1 MINDEKII
9 EQIKRDP
16 RKQYEENANLQEK
29 FSTLD
34 DFLKSIT
41 EKTYYEIQF
50 KKKTDFQSEFG
61 TIERYVTFK
70 VPEENENIGNI
81 IGGKIIR

>member
-1 MINDEKII
+1 
-9 EQIKRDP
+9 
-16 RKQYEENANLQEK
+16 
-29 FSTLD
+29 LD

-41 EKTYYEIQF
+41 EKAYYEIQF
-50 KKKTDFQSEFG
+50 SKNTDLQSEFG

-70 VPEENENIGNI
+70 VAEENENIGNI

>member
-1 MINDEKII
+1 
-9 EQIKRDP
+9 
-16 RKQYEENANLQEK
+16 
-29 FSTLD
+29 LD